1 MTGITPYLL
10 ILLMLALSACFS
22 GTEMAFSA
30 CNKMRVK
37 KKAEDTGKSSAKL
50 GLSISEKFTNSL
62 SALLIG
68 NNITNTVAYAVATLI
83 VVNILKSRGM
93 SEAQSAA
100 VGSVV
105 ATIVI
110 TIIMLIFA
118 EIVPKVIAKNH
129 ADALVVLLAYP
140 LRIFTIILSPA
151 VLVVTLFVKLLRV
164 IWGKDE
170 PEDEPTVTE
179 EELSSII
186 ETVEEE
192 GVIDEEKSDLLQSA
206 LDFSDITVQEI
217 LTPRIDMTSIDINDD
232 REKVLEII
240 SESRYSRIPVY
251 EDSID
256 NIIGILYLN
265 HFYKKYVDDENFD
278 LRPILIKPFFLHKTV
293 KLPAA
298 LAKMK
303 DNKNHIAI
311 VIDEFGGTL
320 GIVTMEDILEEIVGD
335 IWDESDEIEPDY
347 IKTGENTYD
356 VSGDMNIGDFFELLD
371 IDDDDFESEYTTVG
385 GWAIEMLDGLPSEG
399 DNFNYKNIY
408 VVVTKM
414 DDMRITNLS
423 VIVGE
428 ENDSDDSSSAAK

>member
-1 MTGITPYLL
+1 MTGITPYLI
-10 ILLMLALSACFS
+10 ILLMLVLSAFFS
-22 GTEMAFSA
+22 GTEMAYSA

-37 KKAEDTGKSSAKL
+37 KQAEETGKRSAKL

-68 NNITNTVAYAVATLI
+68 NNITNTVASSVATLI
-83 VVNILKSRGM
+83 VVQIMKNSGM
-93 SEAQSAA
+93 PEAQSDA

-110 TIIMLIFA
+110 TLIMLIFS
-118 EIVPKVIAKNH
+118 EIVPKVIAKSH

-140 LRIFTIILSPA
+140 LRIVTIILSPV
-151 VLVVTLFVKLLRV
+151 VLIVTLFIKLLRL

-170 PEDEPTVTE
+170 PDDEPTVTE

-206 LDFSDITVQEI
+206 LDFSDITVQEV
-217 LTPRIDMTSIDINDD
+217 LTPRIDMVSIDINSD
-232 REKVLEII
+232 REKILETITN
-240 SESRYSRIPVY
+240 SRFSRIPVY

-265 HFYKKYVDDENFD
+265 HFYKKFVDDQSFD

-298 LAKMK
+298 LAKMR

-356 VSGDMNIGDFFELLD
+356 VSGDMNIDDFFELLGLE
-371 IDDDDFESEYTTVG
+371 DDDFESEYTTVG

-414 DDMRITNLS
+414 EDMRITTLS

-428 ENDSDDSSSAAK
+428 KDEDSEDVQSAK